1 MFPAAVK
8 FLKFG
13 KMHPALSLV
22 LFKPLLLCSRS
33 TSLRVDHSRNVAA
46 FARKKKNFFVAG
58 CSSTIKLLL
67 RRTFNR
73 FVILLSN
80 FLFCF
85 G

>member
-1 MFPAAVK
+1 MYPS
-8 FLKFG
+8 LW
-13 KMHPALSLV
+13 LV
-22 LFKPLLLCSRS
+22 LFKPLSICSRS
-33 TSLRVDHSRNVAA
+33 TGRRVEHSRNVAA
-46 FARKKKNFFVAG
+46 LARKKKNFFVAG
-58 CSSTIKLLL
+58 CSTTIKLLL